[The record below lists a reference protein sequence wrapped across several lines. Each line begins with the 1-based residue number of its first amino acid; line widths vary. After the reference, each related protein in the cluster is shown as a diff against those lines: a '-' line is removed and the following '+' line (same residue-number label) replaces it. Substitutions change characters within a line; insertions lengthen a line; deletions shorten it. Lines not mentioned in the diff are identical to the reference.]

1 MWKRFKSS
9 RSASSNDGLSQT
21 SSQPAYPDERSTT
34 TSVEQPLSDRPQS
47 YLAPDRTLTLQTKV
61 PSPARRGSAL
71 SDIHAQLNST
81 HQRQRSQDRRDDP
94 LGLLVL
100 HAPPQRTIDII
111 FIHGLGG
118 TSLRTWCRDRDLD
131 NLWPKLWLPHDLPTA
146 RVLTFGYNTHFSSK
160 KEQVSCTIGDFATD
174 LLFRMKYGESTTERL
189 GQVPIVVVAHSMGGL
204 VFKKAFV
211 QGHLNEEF
219 TGIVSMI
226 KAVLFLATPHRG
238 TDLADTLNKLLSSSV
253 FGHSPKEYV
262 TELARRSPTID
273 ELNDSFRHHASKLQ
287 IFSFYETLTTTTGP
301 VSIMIV
307 DKPTAVM
314 GYPNETPT
322 PLTANHHNVCK
333 FTSPDDPNYASVIGA
348 LRGVANSVSSPTDDD
363 NDSPSK
369 EDLHYLADLLGVTAP
384 PEEDLNLGRSARK
397 EGTCEGFLESD
408 DVNSW
413 LHSPSRRILWAHAQP
428 GGGKS
433 TLCSFVIDRLLHAG
447 HHCSYFFF
455 KYGQR
460 NKQSASTMVRSL
472 AYQTALR
479 VAPFRKALVELA
491 KAGLRLSNADS
502 STVWERLFQSVF
514 SGIKTDAKI
523 FWVFDGL
530 DEADSSKRVVELIS
544 RIADINTHIRVMAF
558 SRPLASINQA
568 FQLARK
574 KIEVADIPLPDNR
587 SDIRLMVAEEIGYLM
602 SGDDFKAAAVEEIAS
617 RSQGNFLW
625 ASLVIQRVVNC
636 HREDQV
642 KRILESTPDGM
653 QDLYD
658 RMMDAILDLELD
670 EDKALSKI
678 LLTWAMYAKT
688 ATTVE
693 ELLEV
698 YPKELS
704 SIMNLNHTISQVCG
718 QFVVVN
724 SEGRVA
730 LVHHSAREY
739 LKGSTRRPFTLD
751 AEHGNEELLIKC
763 LGALCDKSLRRKLQ
777 MLKVPKF
784 LPYASTSWA
793 LHLDGSPSDSNLVL
807 DALVKFFSG
816 PYPLAWIQYLAM
828 SGRLS
833 ELFGASRRLAA
844 YVRKRRKEDAD
855 KPPMLH
861 RLTHLSLLET
871 WAVDLM
877 KLPAKFGRHLSDFPA
892 LIYQC
897 IPALSPASSII
908 HQKFNEN
915 PAATLSLSGFFN
927 EEWDDCLARVS
938 GGSGRALRLASSP
951 LFMAVA
957 SDEPRG
963 TITIWDTKL
972 FEEKQSFFLGE
983 HIWALTFN
991 DSGSLLACYSLSKTM
1006 VWKVAEW
1013 STQVM
1018 VENPGDERAIEFKF
1032 DQNDALMMISEQRK
1046 VYKLETSQSKAS
1058 PNWEQLDPALLDEPG
1073 VPEGMF
1079 LSTPSCVAFNSDCT
1093 QIAVAYRSFPLSIW
1107 TVDPS
1112 EMIARLR
1119 RKPRHGQGSVNSFTG
1134 DNRVV
1139 WHPSGAA
1146 VIGIYGHIFKWNPED
1161 DKYDEVEDDGGV
1173 APHGLACSPD
1183 GQIFITMDVGGA
1195 IKIYDFASMSLVY
1208 KLSSEDRINQITFS
1222 SDSLRFYDLRGSY
1235 CNIWEPNCLL
1245 RLADSTAERASDTD
1259 STADDFWSDTADTLS
1274 TSISFPASESHAE
1287 SRPAITALGPG
1298 RASHGLLIAHANED
1312 GTINIYDSVGGKK
1325 HEIGTTMFRMT
1336 VQHFVWTPKQDC
1348 LAYSLTNGA
1357 ITVKAVRVS
1366 YSGERKVS
1374 TETLYAEKKALADRG
1389 RTRQLLFHTTGD
1401 RLLVYGMKK
1410 CQVLSMPDGA
1420 LKAEHQLPDDDEP
1433 ARWQQHPSDSDR
1445 LLRFSASAVTV
1456 FSWNTL
1462 EPMTSIL
1469 LDLSTP
1475 AIDTDDDNS
1484 SSATVDTILDSHS
1497 PRYLLLRTVA
1507 MRQNRPRYSFVV
1519 LPAQVIFAHASSS
1532 LSPSGGRNS
1541 QESTPIKPLHIPIPQ
1556 TSPSSSLASTAAVAH
1571 ALGILPDGRLAFL
1584 DRQLWVCTMALP
1596 GVTATDSGPGSPGQT
1611 DVRRH
1616 FFLPHDWVTAEG
1628 LRMCRLLRDGTVL
1641 CPCKGQVAVLKG
1653 GLVQDY

>member
-1 MWKRFKSS
+1 MNPVPWDSPAASVPTSTLTTCAHSDTPTSVSVLPRKAPNLHRLQHGKNHPTNSFLNSADGGSLQWKRFKSS

-34 TSVEQPLSDRPQS
+34 TPVEQPLSDRPQS

-348 LRGVANSVSSPTDDD
+348 LRGVANS
-363 NDSPSK
+363 
-369 EDLHYLADLLGVTAP
+369 LHYLADLLGVTAP

-397 EGTCEGFLESD
+397 EGTCEGFLKSD

-433 TLCSFVIDRLLHAG
+433 TLCSFVIDHLLHAG

-514 SGIKTDAKI
+514 SGIKTDARI

-544 RIADINTHIRVMAF
+544 RIADCNTHIRVMAF
-558 SRPLASINQA
+558 SRPLATINQA

-704 SIMNLNHTISQVCG
+704 SIMNFNHTISQVCG

-739 LKGSTRRPFTLD
+739 LKRSTRRPFTLD

-844 YVRKRRKEDAD
+844 Y
-855 KPPMLH
+855 
-861 RLTHLSLLET
+861 
-871 WAVDLM
+871 
-877 KLPAKFGRHLSDFPA
+877 FGRHLSDFPA

-951 LFMAVA
+951 LF
-957 SDEPRG
+957 
-963 TITIWDTKL
+963 
-972 FEEKQSFFLGE
+972 
-983 HIWALTFN
+983 
-991 DSGSLLACYSLSKTM
+991 LA
-1006 VWKVAEW
+1006 VAEW

-1073 VPEGMF
+1073 VPEGIF
-1079 LSTPSCVAFNSDCT
+1079 LSTPSCVTFNSDCT

-1107 TVDPS
+1107 TVDPA

-1161 DKYDEVEDDGGV
+1161 DKYDEVEDDGSV

-1183 GQIFITMDVGGA
+1183 GQIFITMDVGGS
-1195 IKIYDFASMSLVY
+1195 IKIYDFASMSLIY

-1222 SDSLRFYDLRGSY
+1222 ADSLRFYDLRGSY

-1325 HEIGTTMFRMT
+1325 HEIGKTMFRMT

-1348 LAYSLTNGA
+1348 LAYSLANGA

-1389 RTRQLLFHTTGD
+1389 RTRQLLFHTTGN

-1462 EPMTSIL
+1462 EPMTSIP

-1497 PRYLLLRTVA
+1497 PRYLLLRTVT

-1532 LSPSGGRNS
+1532 LSPSGTNS
-1541 QESTPIKPLHIPIPQ
+1541 QESTPIKPLLIPLPQ
-1556 TSPSSSLASTAAVAH
+1556 TSPSSSLTSTATVAH
-1571 ALGILPDGRLAFL
+1571 ALGILPDGRFAFL
-1584 DRQLWVCTMALP
+1584 DRQLWVCTIALT
-1596 GVTATDSGPGSPGQT
+1596 G
-1611 DVRRH
+1611 
-1616 FFLPHDWVTAEG
+1616 G